1 MRTNIN
7 FAMNFHKHYPN
18 HNKNLWAESLTK
30 GDLIMLNDRAVVYI
44 SHETKRLPNG
54 MAAQGVQP
62 ITPFLLRK
70 ESYLHQTIS
79 ITSKPSQS
87 KGDTHENA
95 T

>member
-7 FAMNFHKHYPN
+7 FAKNFHKHYPN

-54 MAAQGVQP
+54 MGGTRLTTHYTVLTEEGVVLASDHLNNIKT
-62 ITPFLLRK
+62 IT
-70 ESYLHQTIS
+70 E
-79 ITSKPSQS
+79 
-87 KGDTHENA
+87 
-95 T
+95 